1 MMPKLK
7 RMFSYVREGFLMLF
21 FVPAGAFCRH
31 FSKKYRNLW
40 LVAERGNDARDNGYR
55 FYEYLRTM
63 HPEVNAHYVITT
75 DSADEMKIAA
85 LGGGVRYRGFSH
97 YLMYYSAEY
106 LIGTH
111 VQPCA
116 PDLIMYYHFA
126 SKGIKAH
133 GRQIFLQHG
142 ITINGMEWLY
152 RRSLRIDMFV
162 CGGKP
167 EYDFI
172 STHFGHPDGVVR
184 YLGFCRFDN
193 LMRTAHRK
201 KMILLMPTWRGARY
215 PSGNEFEKTL
225 YCSSFRSLIR
235 SGRLSDMLEKYGYTL
250 IFYPHVEMQKY
261 VGCFTAGSERIIIA
275 TKETHDVQKLLTDC
289 AALITDYSSVFFDV
303 AYLGKPTLYYQFDE
317 DDFRRYHYK
326 EGYFSY
332 RDNGFG
338 PVCTTEDAL
347 LSELETLFES
357 GMTVP
362 SEYAKRIDGFFPL
375 HDAKNCERT
384 YDAIKNL

>member
-1 MMPKLK
+1 
-7 RMFSYVREGFLMLF
+7 
-21 FVPAGAFCRH
+21 
-31 FSKKYRNLW
+31 
-40 LVAERGNDARDNGYR
+40 
-55 FYEYLRTM
+55 
-63 HPEVNAHYVITT
+63 
-75 DSADEMKIAA
+75 
-85 LGGGVRYRGFSH
+85 
-97 YLMYYSAEY
+97 
-106 LIGTH
+106 
-111 VQPCA
+111 
-116 PDLIMYYHFA
+116 
-126 SKGIKAH
+126 
-133 GRQIFLQHG
+133 
-142 ITINGMEWLY
+142 
-152 RRSLRIDMFV
+152 
-162 CGGKP
+162 
-167 EYDFI
+167 
-172 STHFGHPDGVVR
+172 
-184 YLGFCRFDN
+184 
-193 LMRTAHRK
+193 
-201 KMILLMPTWRGARY
+201 MPTWRGARY

-338 PVCTTEDAL
+338 PVCITEDAL

-384 YDAIKNL
+384 YDAIINL